1 MSVERH
7 CMSDRIRRELA
18 KRILNGTLPAG
29 HRLVE
34 LNIAREFDTSQ
45 TPVREALRELE
56 TQRLVE
62 SVPYRGTRV
71 RDISKQEMAEAYAVR
86 GALEQFAA
94 QLAVCRLKGD
104 VKHIR
109 QAVTGLHEAAK
120 ANDIESF
127 AKWNI
132 EFHRSIVAASGNTV
146 LLQTWESL
154 SFETRMRVNLAHI
167 RPNLPERAAE
177 HDPIA
182 DALEAGDGI
191 KAGLLL
197 RTHAESFM
205 KFWMDQPSSEP
216 HSGKDSPDVID
227 SCPLQE
233 NSNTETAIKRDRQ
246 QILKERNQEGISE
259 WPRFYLS
266 DGD

>member
-29 HRLVE
+29 YRLVE

-94 QLAVCRLKGD
+94 QLAVVRLKGD

-132 EFHRSIVAASGNTV
+132 EFHRSIVIASGNTV

-205 KFWMDQPSSEP
+205 KLWMDQPSSEP
-216 HSGKDSPDVID
+216 RTGADSSDVID
-227 SCPLQE
+227 GCPFPGSS
-233 NSNTETAIKRDRQ
+233 NSEAVIQNKRQAIVMS
-246 QILKERNQEGISE
+246 RNQEEISDR
-259 WPRFYLS
+259 PRSYLC